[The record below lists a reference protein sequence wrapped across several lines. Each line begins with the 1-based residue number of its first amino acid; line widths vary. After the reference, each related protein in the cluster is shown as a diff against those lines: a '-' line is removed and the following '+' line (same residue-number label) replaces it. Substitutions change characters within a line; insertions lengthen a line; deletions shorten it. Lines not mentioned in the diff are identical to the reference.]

1 MTIREICELLK
12 SELFGR
18 GYEYG
23 FFLDGK
29 KYKPNM
35 EKGFDREYYHLSTT
49 IYRVQNPLVT
59 MREKIGTCVDA
70 VMVMKMLLDQQ
81 KVPNTIWLLH
91 HKLTRKVHTIL
102 TFEAE
107 NQVVYL
113 ELTPQFSKD
122 HYGQEILYANLQDFL
137 SFYAQSG
144 FEVTNVTDAITVG
157 QPPVFLLEK
166 IQ

>member
-1 MTIREICELLK
+1 MTIPEICELLK

-29 KYKPNM
+29 KYTPNM

-81 KVPNTIWLLH
+81 KVPNTIWLLCH
-91 HKLTRKVHTIL
+91 NLTHKVHTIL

-137 SFYAQSG
+137 SFYEQNG